1 MINWLILLVKQF
13 IDIIKYLLIAD
24 ALFDL
29 KWDKY
34 QKLKEIIILSVLIII
49 TYLLLFNYIIDIWID
64 LNLVICIICLFIMLK
79 TKNFNKTVKIIS
91 IVIITETVIEQV
103 MSIFFRYNIYNIDYC
118 ELIFSN
124 IMKLFLILSMT
135 LITKTFKLCKKIKQN
150 VMYISSYMYMN
161 IIFGFTATIFPLFI
175 VYSYSYIMKL
185 KTVIF
190 IIFISYCN
198 MLITIF
204 SMNLFIK
211 NKNEKDKYYLESL
224 IKDQTIKL
232 QEDYYQK
239 LIDNYTNIRNFKHDV
254 KAHYHILNNLLEN
267 HNYEEAKLYLKKMS
281 DKISSSD
288 LYNTNNIYISTILNS
303 FDQMFKENNIK
314 FTFTYNVNNSLNMD
328 NMDICSLFHNLIINT
343 IEANIKITSNRF
355 VSLTITNIKNNLLIK
370 LINPIINEDELIY
383 LMEMKSSKSDSENHG
398 VGLKII
404 NDIIEKYNGK
414 NDYQIEDNLLI
425 NTIVLLNVVN
435 Y

>member
-29 KWDKY
+29 KWNKY
-34 QKLKEIIILSVLIII
+34 QKIKEIIILSVLIII

-64 LNLVICIICLFIMLK
+64 LNLVICLIFLVVVLRNKPSITFKYIVVSLIITTLVEMFVGLFFCDK
-79 TKNFNKTVKIIS
+79 QFEVQSKYFIIS
-91 IVIITETVIEQV
+91 NIARFIAILIIY
-103 MSIFFRYNIYNIDYC
+103 IFIKLMKILYVDIT
-118 ELIFSN
+118 SN
-124 IMKLFLILSMT
+124 K
-135 LITKTFKLCKKIKQN
+135 ITN
-150 VMYISSYMYMN
+150 YIYMN
-161 IIFGFTATIFPLFI
+161 MVFGFSATLFPLYI
-175 VYSYSYIMKL
+175 VLIYKNVISNRIGYI
-185 KTVIF
+185 
-190 IIFISYCN
+190 IIFIA
-198 MLITIF
+198 MLNVVISAISIAF
-204 SMNLFIK
+204 FIK
-211 NKNEKDKYYLESL
+211 NKNEKDKYYLEGL

-239 LIDNYTNIRNFKHDV
+239 LIANYTNIRSFKHDV
-254 KAHYHILNNLLEN
+254 KAHHHILNNLLEN
-267 HNYEEAKLYLKKMS
+267 HSYEEAKLYLKKMS

-355 VSLTITNIKNNLLIK
+355 ISLTITSIKNNLLIK
-370 LINPIINEDELIY
+370 LVNPIINEDELIY

>member
-64 LNLVICIICLFIMLK
+64 LNLVICLIFLVVVLR
-79 TKNFNKTVKIIS
+79 NKPS
-91 IVIITETVIEQV
+91 ITFKYIVVSLIITTVIEIFV
-103 MSIFFRYNIYNIDYC
+103 DLFIDYRINDIYNYKFIMSNILRLCMVILIYGIIKIVNNIYQYNLN
-118 ELIFSN
+118 EVA
-124 IMKLFLILSMT
+124 K
-135 LITKTFKLCKKIKQN
+135 
-150 VMYISSYMYMN
+150 YIYIN
-161 IIFGFTATIFPLFI
+161 IIFGFSSALFPL
-175 VYSYSYIMKL
+175 YIIEVL
-185 KTVIF
+185 KDTINY
-190 IIFISYCN
+190 IL
-198 MLITIF
+198 LITIF
-204 SMNLFIK
+204 VISNINILVSIRSIILFCK

-224 IKDQTIKL
+224 IKDQTLKL

-239 LIDNYTNIRNFKHDV
+239 LIDNYTNIRSFKHDV
-254 KAHYHILNNLLEN
+254 KAHHHILNSLLEN
-267 HNYEEAKLYLKKMS
+267 HNYDDAKIYLKKMT
-281 DKISSSD
+281 DKISNSD
-288 LYNTNNIYISTILNS
+288 LYGTNNIYISTILNS
-303 FDQMFKENNIK
+303 FDQMFKENYIK

-328 NMDICSLFHNLIINT
+328 NMDICSLFHNLIINA

-355 VSLTITNIKNNLLIK
+355 ISLTITNIKNNLLIK
-370 LINPIINEDELIY
+370 LINPIINKDELIC

-404 NDIIEKYNGK
+404 NDIINKYNGK

-425 NTIVLLNVVN
+425 NTIILLNAVN

>member
-29 KWDKY
+29 KWNKY
-34 QKLKEIIILSVLIII
+34 QKIKEIIILSVLIII

-64 LNLVICIICLFIMLK
+64 LNLVICLIFLVVVLR
-79 TKNFNKTVKIIS
+79 NKPS
-91 IVIITETVIEQV
+91 ITFKYIVVSTLIVTVIEQIV
-103 MSIFFRYNIYNIDYC
+103 DLFLGYNIINVNNNEFIISNMTRFLVVVAIFMLLRNLKNI
-118 ELIFSN
+118 
-124 IMKLFLILSMT
+124 ILKNYY
-135 LITKTFKLCKKIKQN
+135 IEN
-150 VMYISSYMYMN
+150 VTMYIYFSF
-161 IIFGFTATIFPLFI
+161 IFGISSTIFPIFI
-175 VYSYSYIMKL
+175 VYTYSYLMRL
-185 KTVIF
+185 KTILF
-190 IIFISYCN
+190 IILVSYCN
-198 MLITIF
+198 VFITII
-204 SMNLFIK
+204 SIGLFIR

-232 QEDYYQK
+232 QEDYYRK
-239 LIDNYTNIRNFKHDV
+239 LIDNYTNIRSFKHDV

-267 HNYEEAKLYLKKMS
+267 HSYDEAKLYLKKMS

-383 LMEMKSSKSDSENHG
+383 LMEMKGDNYMLNIK
-398 VGLKII
+398 KI
-404 NDIIEKYNGK
+404 KWK
-414 NDYQIEDNLLI
+414 
-425 NTIVLLNVVN
+425 
-435 Y
+435 

>member
-64 LNLVICIICLFIMLK
+64 LNLVICLIFLVVVLR
-79 TKNFNKTVKIIS
+79 NKPS
-91 IVIITETVIEQV
+91 ITFKYIVVSTLIVTVIEQIV
-103 MSIFFRYNIYNIDYC
+103 DLFLGYNIINVNNNEFVISNLLRFFIILIIYLLKHLIDVVSKNSFQIS
-118 ELIFSN
+118 LPS
-124 IMKLFLILSMT
+124 
-135 LITKTFKLCKKIKQN
+135 
-150 VMYISSYMYMN
+150 YIYMN
-161 IIFGFTATIFPLFI
+161 IIFSFSATIFPLII
-175 VYSYSYIMKL
+175 VQTYSNLIRNSLSNLIIVVAYLNILISIISM
-185 KTVIF
+185 IF
-190 IIFISYCN
+190 
-198 MLITIF
+198 
-204 SMNLFIK
+204 FIK

-239 LIDNYTNIRNFKHDV
+239 LIANYTNIRSFKHDV
-254 KAHYHILNNLLEN
+254 KAHHHILNNLLEN
-267 HNYEEAKLYLKKMS
+267 HSYEEAKLYLKKMS

-355 VSLTITNIKNNLLIK
+355 ISLTITSIKNNLLIK
-370 LINPIINEDELIY
+370 LVNPIINEDELIY

-404 NDIIEKYNGK
+404 NEIINKYNGK
-414 NDYQIEDNLLI
+414 NDYQIENNSLI
-425 NTIVLLNVVN
+425 NTIILLNVVN